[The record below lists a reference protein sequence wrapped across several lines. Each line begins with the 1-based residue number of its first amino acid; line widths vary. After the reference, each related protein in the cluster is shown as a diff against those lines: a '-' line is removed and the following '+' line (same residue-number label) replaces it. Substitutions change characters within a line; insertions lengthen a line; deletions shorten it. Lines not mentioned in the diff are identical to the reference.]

1 MSPDPYG
8 GAILPHRPSFASY
21 IVRIYRFQKNKPH
34 ALLGVVEEVGKTG
47 KKAFTHYDELWE
59 ILNSAKGLQIQEG
72 EEGEKLQGRREKAAE
87 KKGGKKGLKNWRNR
101 SVRKH

>member
-21 IVRIYRFQKNKPH
+21 IVRIYRFQKNKPY
-34 ALLGVVEEVGKTG
+34 ALLGVVEEVGKKG

-59 ILNSAKGLQIQEG
+59 ILNSAKGLQFQEG
-72 EEGEKLQGRREKAAE
+72 KEGEKLQGRREKPQRRKE
-87 KKGGKKGLKNWRNR
+87 VKKGGGLGEIGR
-101 SVRKH
+101 

>member
-8 GAILPHRPSFASY
+8 GAILPHKPSFASY

-34 ALLGVVEEVGKTG
+34 TLLGVVEEVGKQG

-59 ILNSAKGLQIQEG
+59 ILNSARGLRFQEG
-72 EEGEKLQGRREKAAE
+72 EEGERLRGRREKVPE
-87 KKGGKKGLKNWRNR
+87 KKGGKKG
-101 SVRKH
+101 